1 MQDGNECWTHPT
13 AGSTYAKYGR
23 TTGCRYGGGRK
34 WKMDVYEIV
43 RKGEREKR
51 DYAMLISSLKP

>member
-43 RKGEREKR
+43 RKGERKKGTS
-51 DYAMLISSLKP
+51 IKP